1 MRHGHGLLALVLN
14 FLLLL
19 TPVALAQGRGDHG
32 SPQNSPSL
40 GSSSGTFFSS
50 AFSSASSSQSSS
62 HSVSSSVTSS
72 SSSSASQSTS
82 HSPSSKPRSDD
93 PATSTGP
100 ATNTN
105 TTFPPPYPQPT
116 TTSRPDIPS
125 VPPTPPEAS
134 SQVSP
139 SESVAHAVLAASHSN
154 HQVPII
160 AGVVAPVCLLILAAV
175 GVMLCKRRRRAR
187 DRREW
192 ERTHESI
199 ADAVRQVASPIPRS
213 ITPYAGSGAWNHLA
227 SAKSS
232 GDTVGTADPF
242 ADRSVMHQDYSHS
255 QAFPVFRAVHSPTLR
270 AAHSPAISQAY
281 SPPEDASSES
291 RPASTTESVQ
301 FAPYHDSGRS
311 HAI

>member
-19 TPVALAQGRGDHG
+19 TPVALAERP
-32 SPQNSPSL
+32 SSLQNSHTVGP
-40 GSSSGTFFSS
+40 SSGSISSS

-72 SSSSASQSTS
+72 SSSSSSQSTS
-82 HSPSSKPRSDD
+82 HSYPS
-93 PATSTGP
+93 TSQPVDSTPSTASSASTEAP
-100 ATNTN
+100 ATNS
-105 TTFPPPYPQPT
+105 TTAT
-116 TTSRPDIPS
+116 TTTPGLPNIPS
-125 VPPTPPEAS
+125 VPTTLTEAS
-134 SQVSP
+134 LQVSP
-139 SESVAHAVLAASHSN
+139 SESSVHAVLAASHSN

-160 AGVVAPVCLLILAAV
+160 AGVVAPVCLLTLAAV

-242 ADRSVMHQDYSHS
+242 ADRSVMHQDYSQS

-270 AAHSPAISQAY
+270 AGHSPALSQAY